1 MKCEILEIAPSHDGR
16 IAEVIKQVGR
26 EFGAVGEGFGPGD
39 AEVENMSHHY
49 RAEVAS
55 LYLVALVDG
64 NLVGG
69 GGVASFNGSR
79 DTAELRKLF
88 LLPEARGLGL
98 GKRITERCL
107 EFANNRGYQRCYLD
121 TLKNMTAAIGLY
133 EKLGFHQLDQPL
145 DGTIHNG
152 CDVWM
157 VKNF

>member
-1 MKCEILEIAPSHDGR
+1 MKCEILEISPSHDGR

-39 AEVENMSHHY
+39 AEVEHMSHHY

-69 GGVASFNGSR
+69 GGVASFNGSQ

-88 LLPEARGLGL
+88 LLPEARGLAL

-133 EKLGFHQLDQPL
+133 EKLGFHHLDQPL